1 MVVFGEGKQ
10 MKHLRFSLSILL
22 VMAVVFS
29 SSYVF
34 AGNKRIMSIRAA
46 KVLAERALVES
57 IYGLKLRATE
67 SVENMV
73 AASFEG
79 STESKT
85 KAMIKGIQY
94 IDVIY
99 DDASDIAKVTAQV
112 TLPSIV
118 NIDGDTMDLHNKTFV
133 RVGFATSTPSQAGPL
148 KALRAAEL
156 DAYKQLIKQVVGF
169 QLESET
175 SVENFMLKSDS
186 VKTKVMATIYMAE
199 LIEYGW
205 EDNGDAFVK
214 LQLNTTEV
222 GAMLGD
228 PVQGQDEYIQVEGQ
242 GAQDDDFQQVQAQ

>member
-1 MVVFGEGKQ
+1 MKQ
-10 MKHLRFSLSILL
+10 LRFLTVVTL
-22 VMAVVFS
+22 VITVLFS
-29 SSYVF
+29 ASYSF

-57 IYGLKLRATE
+57 VYGLKLRATE

-85 KAMIKGIQY
+85 KSMIKGITY

-99 DDASDIAKVTAQV
+99 DEASDIAKVTAEV
-112 TLPSIV
+112 TLPSIT
-118 NIDGDTMDLHNKTFV
+118 NIDGVEMDLHNKTFR
-133 RVGFATSTPSQAGPL
+133 RVGFATSTPAQAGPL
-148 KALRAAEL
+148 QAMRAAEL

-199 LIEYGW
+199 LVEYGW
-205 EDNGDAFVK
+205 DDHGDAYVV
-214 LQLNTTEV
+214 LQLNLDEV
-222 GAMLGD
+222 NSMIGD
-228 PVQGQDEYIQVEGQ
+228 VVQGQGQVIQVEGQ
-242 GAQDDDFQQVQAQ
+242 GAQENDFQQ

>member
-10 MKHLRFSLSILL
+10 MKYLRFSLSILL
-22 VMAVVFS
+22 VLAVVFS

-34 AGNKRIMSIRAA
+34 AGNKRIMTIRAA

-73 AASFEG
+73 AASYEG

-99 DDASDIAKVTAQV
+99 DDASDIAKVTAEV

-148 KALRAAEL
+148 QAMRAAEL
-156 DAYKQLIKQVVGF
+156 DGYKQLIKQVVGF

-214 LQLNTTEV
+214 LQLNTAEV
-222 GAMLGD
+222 GSMLGD
-228 PVQGQDEYIQVEGQ
+228 PVQGQGEFIQVEGQ
-242 GAQDDDFQQVQAQ
+242 GAQDNDFQQVQAQ

>member
-1 MVVFGEGKQ
+1 
-10 MKHLRFSLSILL
+10 MKHLKVFTVFALT
-22 VMAVVFS
+22 VAVVFS
-29 SSYVF
+29 ASYSF

-85 KAMIKGIQY
+85 KAMIKGIKY
-94 IDVIY
+94 VDVVY
-99 DDASDIAKVTAQV
+99 DDASDIAKVTAEV
-112 TLPSIV
+112 TLPSIT
-118 NIDGDTMDLHNKTFV
+118 NIDGQVMDLHNKTFQ

-148 KALRAAEL
+148 RAMRAAEL

-169 QLESET
+169 QLESQT

-199 LIEYGW
+199 LVEYGW
-205 EDNGDAFVK
+205 DDYGDAYVVLK
-214 LQLNTTEV
+214 LNTSEV
-222 GAMLGD
+222 SAMLGE
-228 PVQGQDEYIQVEGQ
+228 PVQGEEEYIQVEGQ
-242 GAQDDDFQQVQAQ
+242 GAQDDDYQQVQKQEQAQQ

>member
-1 MVVFGEGKQ
+1 MKQ
-10 MKHLRFSLSILL
+10 LRFLTVVTL
-22 VMAVVFS
+22 VITVLFS
-29 SSYVF
+29 ASYSF

-57 IYGLKLRATE
+57 VYGLKLRATE

-85 KAMIKGIQY
+85 KSMIKGITY
-94 IDVIY
+94 IDVVY
-99 DDASDIAKVTAQV
+99 DEASDIAKVTAEV
-112 TLPSIV
+112 TLPSIT
-118 NIDGDTMDLHNKTFV
+118 NIDGVEMDLHNKTFR

-148 KALRAAEL
+148 QAMRAAEL

-199 LIEYGW
+199 LVEYGW
-205 EDNGDAFVK
+205 DDHGDAYVD
-214 LQLNTTEV
+214 LQLNLDEV
-222 GAMLGD
+222 NAMLGD
-228 PVQGQDEYIQVEGQ
+228 VVQGQGVFIQVEGQ
-242 GAQDDDFQQVQAQ
+242 GAQENDFQQ

>member
-1 MVVFGEGKQ
+1 
-10 MKHLRFSLSILL
+10 MKKLRLIISLGL
-22 VMAVVFS
+22 VMCMVLAAT
-29 SSYVF
+29 YAC

-57 IYGLKLRATE
+57 VYGLKLRATE

-85 KAMIKGIQY
+85 KAMIKGIKY
-94 IDVIY
+94 VDVVY
-99 DDASDIAKVTAQV
+99 DDASDIAKVTATV
-112 TLPSIV
+112 SMPSIT
-118 NIDGDTMDLHNKTFV
+118 NIDGQLLDLHDKVFQ
-133 RVGFATSTPSQAGPL
+133 RVGFATSTPSQAG
-148 KALRAAEL
+148 ALRAMRAAEL

-169 QLESET
+169 QLESKT

-199 LIEYGW
+199 LVEYGW
-205 EDNGDAFVK
+205 DDYGDAFVVM
-214 LQLNTTEV
+214 QLNTAEI

-228 PVQGQDEYIQVEGQ
+228 TVQGAEEFIQVEGQ
-242 GAQDDDFQQVQAQ
+242 GAQDNDFQQAQAK